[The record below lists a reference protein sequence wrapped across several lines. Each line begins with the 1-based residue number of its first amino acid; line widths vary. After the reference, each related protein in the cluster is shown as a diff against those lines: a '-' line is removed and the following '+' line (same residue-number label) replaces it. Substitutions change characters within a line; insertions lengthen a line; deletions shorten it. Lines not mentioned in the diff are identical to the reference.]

1 MMQAPNETVAVPEQS
16 MLQAVVAA
24 EEHAFL
30 HAQNAQRQ
38 RELGVAFAHRCLT
51 ALIWSGSA
59 LVLAIV
65 VIGILGWQVAHPPV
79 KYFTTEKGRIVPV
92 KPKDEPAFSDSDV
105 AAFGADTIRDSFT
118 LDFIHYQ
125 DQINRVKEDYDDV
138 GYSGYYTALNSSNI
152 LASVKNQRMNLSVD
166 VGPGRIRAKGQ
177 QGDVFAWEYQYPV
190 TLKLDGQVT
199 GSPAQRF
206 IFTQRIQRT
215 DVDVKNKGL
224 EVVQLISSGAN

>member
-1 MMQAPNETVAVPEQS
+1 MQTTNDTMAVPEQS
-16 MLQAVVAA
+16 ALQATAA
-24 EEHAFL
+24 REQAFV

-51 ALIWSGSA
+51 ALIWVGSA

-65 VIGILGWQVAHPPV
+65 VIGMLAWQVAHPPV
-79 KYFTTEKGRIVPV
+79 KYFTTENGRVVPI
-92 KPKDEPAFSDSDV
+92 KPKNEPAFSDSDV
-105 AAFGADTIRDSFT
+105 SAFGAETIRRSFT

-125 DQINRVKEDYDDV
+125 DQINNVKDDYDDV
-138 GYSGYYTALNSSNI
+138 GYSGYFTALNSSNI
-152 LASVKNQRMNLSVD
+152 LASVKGQRMNLSVD

-177 QGDVFAWEYQYPV
+177 QGDVYAWEYQYPV

-206 IFTQRIQRT
+206 IFTQRIQRA
-215 DVDVKNKGL
+215 DVQVKSKGL
-224 EVVQLISSGAN
+224 EVVQLITSGAN

>member
-1 MMQAPNETVAVPEQS
+1 MQTPNETAAVPEQS

-24 EEHAFL
+24 EEQAFL

-38 RELGVAFAHRCLT
+38 RELGAAFAHRCLT

-79 KYFTTEKGRIVPV
+79 LYFTTENGRIVPV
-92 KPKDEPAFSDSDV
+92 KPKSEPAFSDNDV

-118 LDFIHYQ
+118 LDFIHWQ

-138 GYSGYYTALNSSNI
+138 GYSGYFTALNSSNI

-177 QGDVFAWEYQYPV
+177 QGDIYAWEYQYPV

-215 DVDVKNKGL
+215 DVDVKPKGL
-224 EVVQLISSGAN
+224 EVVQLISTGAN

>member
-1 MMQAPNETVAVPEQS
+1 MMQTLNETLAVPEQNT
-16 MLQAVVAA
+16 MQAIVAA
-24 EEHAFL
+24 QEDAFV
-30 HAQNAQRQ
+30 HAQSAQRQ
-38 RELGVAFAHRCLT
+38 RELGVAFAQRCLT
-51 ALIWSGSA
+51 ALIWCGGA

-65 VIGILGWQVAHPPV
+65 VIGMLGWQVAHPPV
-79 KYFTTEKGRIVPV
+79 KYFTTENGRIVEV
-92 KPKDEPAFSDSDV
+92 KPKDQPAFSDSDV
-105 AAFGADTIRDSFT
+105 SAFGADTIRDSFT

-125 DQINRVKEDYDDV
+125 DQINRVKEGYDDV

-166 VGPGRIRAKGQ
+166 VGPGRIRAKGK
-177 QGDVFAWEYQYPV
+177 QGDIFAWEYQYPV

-215 DVDVKNKGL
+215 DVDVKPKGL

>member
-1 MMQAPNETVAVPEQS
+1 MMQTTNDTMAVPEQS
-16 MLQAVVAA
+16 ALQATAA
-24 EEHAFL
+24 REQAFV

-51 ALIWSGSA
+51 ALIWVGSA

-65 VIGILGWQVAHPPV
+65 VIGMLAWQVAHPPV
-79 KYFTTEKGRIVPV
+79 KYFTTENGRVVPI
-92 KPKDEPAFSDSDV
+92 KPKNEPAFSDSDV
-105 AAFGADTIRDSFT
+105 SAFGAETIRRSFT

-125 DQINRVKEDYDDV
+125 DQINNVKDDYDDV
-138 GYSGYYTALNSSNI
+138 GYSGYFTALNSSNI
-152 LASVKNQRMNLSVD
+152 LASVKGQRMNLSVD

-177 QGDVFAWEYQYPV
+177 QGDVYAWEYQYPV

-206 IFTQRIQRT
+206 IFTQRIQRA
-215 DVDVKNKGL
+215 DVQVKSKGL
-224 EVVQLISSGAN
+224 EVVQLITSGAN

>member
-1 MMQAPNETVAVPEQS
+1 MMQTLKETLAVPDQTT
-16 MLQAVVAA
+16 MQALVVA
-24 EEHAFL
+24 EEQAFL

-38 RELGVAFAHRCLT
+38 RELGVAFAQRCLT
-51 ALIWSGSA
+51 ALIWCGGA

-65 VIGILGWQVAHPPV
+65 VIGMLGWQVAHPQV
-79 KYFTTEKGRIVPV
+79 KYFTTENGRIVEI
-92 KPKDEPAFSDSDV
+92 KPKDQPAFSDSDV
-105 AAFGADTIRDSFT
+105 SAFGADTIRDSFT

-125 DQINRVKEDYDDV
+125 DQINRVKERYDDV
-138 GYSGYYTALNSSNI
+138 GYSGYYTALNTSNI

-166 VGPGRIRAKGQ
+166 VGPGRIRAKGK

-215 DVDVKNKGL
+215 DVEVKNKGL

>member
-1 MMQAPNETVAVPEQS
+1 MMQAPNESLAVPEQS
-16 MLQAVVAA
+16 LLQAMVAA
-24 EEHAFL
+24 EEQAFL
-30 HAQNAQRQ
+30 HAQNAQQQ

-51 ALIWSGSA
+51 GLIWSGSA

-79 KYFTTEKGRIVPV
+79 KYFTTENGRIVPV
-92 KPKDEPAFSDSDV
+92 KPKDEPAFSDNDV

-177 QGDVFAWEYQYPV
+177 QGEVYAWEYQYPV

>member
-1 MMQAPNETVAVPEQS
+1 MMQTTNDTMVVPEQS
-16 MLQAVVAA
+16 ALQATTAH
-24 EEHAFL
+24 EQAFV

-51 ALIWSGSA
+51 ALIWVGSA

-65 VIGILGWQVAHPPV
+65 VIGMLAWQVAHPPV
-79 KYFTTEKGRIVPV
+79 KYFTTENGRVVPI
-92 KPKDEPAFSDSDV
+92 KPKNEPAFSDSDV
-105 AAFGADTIRDSFT
+105 SAFGADTIRRSFT

-125 DQINRVKEDYDDV
+125 DQINNVKDDYDDV
-138 GYSGYYTALNSSNI
+138 GYSGYFTALNSSNI
-152 LASVKNQRMNLSVD
+152 LASVKGQRMNLSVD

-177 QGDVFAWEYQYPV
+177 QGDVYAWEYQYPV

-206 IFTQRIQRT
+206 IFTQRIQRA
-215 DVDVKNKGL
+215 DVQVKSKGL
-224 EVVQLISSGAN
+224 EVVQLITSGAN

>member
-1 MMQAPNETVAVPEQS
+1 MQTTNDTLAVPEQGV
-16 MLQAVVAA
+16 LQTSVEAQ
-24 EEHAFL
+24 EQAFV

-65 VIGILGWQVAHPPV
+65 VIGVLGWQVAHPPV
-79 KYFTTEKGRIVPV
+79 KYFTTENGRIVPV
-92 KPKDEPAFSDSDV
+92 KPRNEPAFSDSDV
-105 AAFGADTIRDSFT
+105 SAFGADTIRRSFN

-125 DQINRVKEDYDDV
+125 DQINNVKDDYDDV
-138 GYSGYYTALNSSNI
+138 GYSGYYKALNSSNI
-152 LASVKNQRMNLSVD
+152 LASVKEQRMNLSVD

-215 DVDVKNKGL
+215 DVQVKNKGL

>member
-1 MMQAPNETVAVPEQS
+1 MMQAPNESLAVPEQS
-16 MLQAVVAA
+16 LLQPMVAA
-24 EEHAFL
+24 EEQAFL
-30 HAQNAQRQ
+30 HAQNAQQQ

-51 ALIWSGSA
+51 GLIWSGSA

-65 VIGILGWQVAHPPV
+65 VIWILGWQVAHPPV
-79 KYFTTEKGRIVPV
+79 KYFTTENGRIVPV
-92 KPKDEPAFSDSDV
+92 KPKDEPAFSDNDV

-177 QGDVFAWEYQYPV
+177 QGEVFAWEYQYPV

>member
-1 MMQAPNETVAVPEQS
+1 MMQTTNDTMAVPEQS
-16 MLQAVVAA
+16 ALQATAA
-24 EEHAFL
+24 HEQAFV

-51 ALIWSGSA
+51 ALIWVGSA

-65 VIGILGWQVAHPPV
+65 VIGMLAWQVAHPPV
-79 KYFTTEKGRIVPV
+79 KYFTTENGRVVPI
-92 KPKDEPAFSDSDV
+92 KPKNEPAFSDSDV
-105 AAFGADTIRDSFT
+105 SAFGADTIRRSFT

-125 DQINRVKEDYDDV
+125 DQINNVKDDYDDV
-138 GYSGYYTALNSSNI
+138 GYSGYFTALNSSNI
-152 LASVKNQRMNLSVD
+152 LASVKGQRMNLSVD

-177 QGDVFAWEYQYPV
+177 QGDVYAWEYQYPV

-206 IFTQRIQRT
+206 IFTQRIQRA
-215 DVDVKNKGL
+215 DVQVKSKGL
-224 EVVQLISSGAN
+224 EVVQLITSGAN

>member
-1 MMQAPNETVAVPEQS
+1 MMQTPNEDLAVAEKS
-16 MLQAVVAA
+16 TMQAIMAA
-24 EEHAFL
+24 EEQAFL
-30 HAQNAQRQ
+30 HALNAQQQ

-51 ALIWSGSA
+51 GLIWSGSA

-79 KYFTTEKGRIVPV
+79 KYFTTENGRIVPV
-92 KPKDEPAFSDSDV
+92 LPKDQPAFSDSDV
-105 AAFGADTIRDSFT
+105 GAFGADTIRNSFT
-118 LDFIHYQ
+118 LDFIHWQ
-125 DQINRVKEDYDDV
+125 DQINRVKEDYNDV
-138 GYSGYYTALNSSNI
+138 GYSGYFTALNSSNI

>member
-1 MMQAPNETVAVPEQS
+1 MMQTPLNSAAVPEQNV
-16 MLQAVVAA
+16 LQAPVAVD
-24 EEHAFL
+24 EQAFV

-51 ALIWSGSA
+51 ALIWSGGA
-59 LVLAIV
+59 LVLAII
-65 VIGILGWQVAHPPV
+65 VIGWLGWQVANPPV
-79 KYFTTEKGRIVPV
+79 KYFTTENGRIAPV
-92 KPKDEPAFSDSDV
+92 KPRDEPAFSDSDV
-105 AAFGADTIRDSFT
+105 SAFGADTIRRSFT
-118 LDFIHYQ
+118 LDFIHFQ
-125 DQINRVKEDYDDV
+125 DQINSVKDDYDDV

-152 LASVKNQRMNLSVD
+152 LASVKNQRMNLSVE

-215 DVDVKNKGL
+215 DVQVKNKGL